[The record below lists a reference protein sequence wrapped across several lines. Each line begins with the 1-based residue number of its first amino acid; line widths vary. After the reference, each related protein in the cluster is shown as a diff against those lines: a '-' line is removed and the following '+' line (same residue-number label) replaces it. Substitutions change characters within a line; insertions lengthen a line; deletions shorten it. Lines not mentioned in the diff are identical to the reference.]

1 MRDGATAPPAAG
13 GLRIVGQRAP
23 RPDATDKVFGLTRY
37 ADDFAMGGMLHAKV
51 VRAPRPSARLVRID
65 TAAAAAVP
73 GVRCVL
79 TARDVPHNV
88 LFSDVPGQ
96 TTTVGPLRARTQV
109 LADEV
114 VRFLGEPVALIAAE
128 TEEAA
133 EEAARRVTVE
143 YADLPGVFDPEAA
156 MHPDAPRL
164 EPSGNVISRWKI

>member
-1 MRDGATAPPAAG
+1 VSDAPTF
-13 GLRIVGQRAP
+13 RIVGHRAP

-51 VRAPRPSARLVRID
+51 VRASRPSARILRID
-65 TAAAAAVP
+65 TGTAEAVP

-109 LADEV
+109 LADEI
-114 VRFLGEPVALIAAE
+114 VRFLGEPVALVAAD

-133 EEAARRVTVE
+133 EEAARRVVVDYE
-143 YADLPGVFDPEAA
+143 YLPGVFDPEAA
-156 MHPDAPRL
+156 ALADAPPL
-164 EPSGNVISRWKI
+164 EPTGYVISRWKIR

>member
-23 RPDATDKVFGLTRY
+23 RPDAQDKVLGLTRY
-37 ADDFAMGGMLHAKV
+37 ADDFAMGGMLHARV
-51 VRAPRPSARLVRID
+51 VRSPRPSARIVRID
-65 TAAAAAVP
+65 TTAAEAVP

-114 VRFLGEPVALIAAE
+114 VRFLGEPVALVAAE
-128 TEEAA
+128 TEGAA
-133 EEAARRVTVE
+133 EDAARRVAVA
-143 YADLPGVFDPEAA
+143 YADLHGAFGSD
-156 MHPDAPRL
+156 
-164 EPSGNVISRWKI
+164 